1 MQFSQRAREIDRW
14 CRDTD
19 TSEAAC
25 PDRGD
30 RWDPGCSQLLLA
42 AVTGGGLGPRAGAL
56 WQGLRGQGLRG
67 QGLRGQGLCGRG
79 SVGRGSVVKGS
90 EAGAPRQG
98 LRGQGLW
105 QVLCWKGRVSF
116 LGRSAPA
123 AGELM
128 GRGHP
133 VAVSLC
139 SHHTQGSGCLSS
151 DVVSPGR
158 WRNESYSVAF

>member
-1 MQFSQRAREIDRW
+1 M
-14 CRDTD
+14 T
-19 TSEAAC
+19 
-25 PDRGD
+25 
-30 RWDPGCSQLLLA
+30 
-42 AVTGGGLGPRAGAL
+42 GAL
-56 WQGLRGQGLRG
+56 WSGAPRSGALWEGAPW
-67 QGLRGQGLCGRG
+67 
-79 SVGRGSVVKGS
+79 S
-90 EAGAPRQG
+90 GAPRQG
-98 LRGQGLW
+98 LCGQGLW